1 MPVYKNEDNGT
12 WYVLTRYVDWKGER
26 KQKCKRGF
34 ETKREAQEWERVF
47 KQQSAADMDMNFS
60 AFVELYIK
68 DIKPRLKENT
78 WLTKKHI
85 IETKILPY
93 FEKKNVSEITTKDVI
108 AWQNELLAFRDE
120 KKKPY
125 SQTYLKTVHN
135 QLSAIFNHAV
145 RHYDLRS
152 NPAAKAGNMGTEE
165 RKEMKFWTK
174 EEYKKFADE
183 MMDKPV
189 SYYAFEML
197 YWCGIR
203 EGELLALTAGDFD
216 FEKGTVTISK
226 SYQRLHGEDVITTPK
241 TRKSNRTI
249 KMPQFLCEE
258 MQDYIGMLYG
268 YKKKDRIFPISKNYL
283 HREMDRGSRAAGV
296 KRIRIH
302 DLRHPYVK
310 HTTKIFSLRLMD
322 FQAQAYPDA
331 RQKTRGACQLLRVGQ
346 SRSPVRPLCNRK
358 RFSCLPPQSKMSW
371 ILYAISMRLSGYT
384 STRSISSSASSVVSV
399 SASKIALD
407 ASLRL
412 SCRACSSCF
421 FFACA
426 NTAA

>member
-12 WYVLTRYVDWKGER
+12 WYVLTRYVDWKSER

-93 FEKKNVSEITTKDVI
+93 FEKKNVSDITTKDVI

-189 SYYAFEML
+189 SFYAFEML

-203 EGELLALTAGDFD
+203 EGELLALTPADFD
-216 FEKGTVTISK
+216 FENETVRINK
-226 SYQRLHGEDVITTPK
+226 SYQRLHGEDVITAPK
-241 TRKSNRTI
+241 TKKSIRTI
-249 KMPQFLCEE
+249 KMPTFLVEE
-258 MQDYIGMLYG
+258 MQEYLKMLYG
-268 YKKKDRIFPISKNYL
+268 LKKKDRIFTVTKHYL
-283 HREMDRGSRAAGV
+283 HHEMDRGAKAAGV

-302 DLRHPYVK
+302 DLRHS
-310 HTTKIFSLRLMD
+310 HISLLIDMGFSAVAIAD
-322 FQAQAYPDA
+322 
-331 RQKTRGACQLLRVGQ
+331 RVGHE
-346 SRSPVRPLCNRK
+346 SIDITYNYAHLFP
-358 RFSCLPPQSKMSW
+358 SKQAEMASK
-371 ILYAISMRLSGYT
+371 LNME
-384 STRSISSSASSVVSV
+384 RSI
-399 SASKIALD
+399 
-407 ASLRL
+407 
-412 SCRACSSCF
+412 
-421 FFACA
+421 
-426 NTAA
+426 